1 MTKST
6 QPITPGHW
14 VCASLFALI
23 CFIEGAFLLGATLF
37 RITGEIS
44 VQGAP
49 SFTGNV
55 FPPVD
60 PIKTKE
66 TMYLNGHLAFRRI
79 TYLDGTVE
87 IPEGDPAIVDKA
99 TFWTFVKASGIGL
112 LGGLCGWFIARRAS
126 RCPVP
131 AIESLPPS
139 P

>member
-1 MTKST
+1 MNRPP
-6 QPITPGHW
+6 QPITPGHR
-14 VCASLFALI
+14 VSAFLFAVMS
-23 CFIEGAFLLGATLF
+23 FVTGAFLLSATLF

-49 SFTGNV
+49 SFSGNV

-60 PIKTKE
+60 PIKSKE

-79 TYLDGTVE
+79 TYSDGTVE
-87 IPEGDPAIVDKA
+87 IPEGDPAILDKA
-99 TFWTFVKASGIGL
+99 RFWTFLIALGIGL
-112 LGGLCGWFIARRAS
+112 LGGLCGWYLARRAS

-131 AIESLPPS
+131 AIESPAPS